1 MQKLNTHINMITLEQ
16 LDLNRIPK
24 HVAIIMDGNGRWAMK
39 QQQERIFGHHNGLV
53 AVRQAVEA
61 AVQTGVRYLTLYTFS
76 TENWNRPQAEVDGL
90 MELLITAIEENTD
103 MLMDNGVR
111 LSTIGDFNRIP
122 ERSRQRF
129 QQCMDLTAS
138 NTTLTLIIALSYSS
152 RWEIAEALKQ
162 VCRDRLT
169 PDEVNEE
176 TLRHYLTTRNYPDP
190 DLLIRT
196 GGELRISNFLLWQMA
211 YTEFYFSDQLWPD
224 FRHEDFYAAIYDFQ
238 QRQRRFGKTE
248 AQVENETK

>member
-1 MQKLNTHINMITLEQ
+1 MEQ
-16 LDLNRIPK
+16 IDRSRVPQ

-39 QQQERIFGHHNGLV
+39 QQQERLFGHHNGLT

-61 AVQTGVRYLTLYTFS
+61 AVQIGVRYLTLYTFS

-103 MLMDNGVR
+103 MLMENGVR
-111 LSTIGDFNRIP
+111 LATIGDFNRIP
-122 ERSRQRF
+122 ERSRNKF
-129 QQCMDLTAS
+129 QACMDRTAA
-138 NTTLTLIIALSYSS
+138 NDKLTLVIALSYSS

-162 VCRDRLT
+162 VCREGLKPEQVD
-169 PDEVNEE
+169 EE
-176 TLRHYLTTRNYPDP
+176 TLRRYLTTRDYPDP

-196 GGELRISNFLLWQMA
+196 GGELRVSNFLLWQIA
-211 YTEFYFSDQLWPD
+211 YTEFYFSEQLWPD
-224 FRHEDFYAAIYDFQ
+224 FRHEDFYAAVLDYQ

-248 AQVENETK
+248 AQVEAGA